1 MCMLSLT
8 GVYPDEIGS
17 TILLT
22 RLERGSTPI
31 TVRIPTADRKVQ
43 INLIYLCRCFHYFGL
58 LPNATHLKHY
68 NLFTLGRKCGDA

>member
-1 MCMLSLT
+1 MLSLA

-31 TVRIPTADRKVQ
+31 TVRIPPANREVQ
-43 INLIYLCRCFHYFGL
+43 IVC
-58 LPNATHLKHY
+58 
-68 NLFTLGRKCGDA
+68 

>member
-1 MCMLSLT
+1 MLSLT

-22 RLERGSTPI
+22 RLERGSNPI

-43 INLIYLCRCFHYFGL
+43 IYLRDV
-58 LPNATHLKHY
+58 
-68 NLFTLGRKCGDA
+68 FTTLVYYLMQQV

>member
-22 RLERGSTPI
+22 RLEHGSTPF
-31 TVRIPTADRKVQ
+31 TVRIPTADRKVH
-43 INLIYLCRCFHYFGL
+43 IYLCADVFTTL
-58 LPNATHLKHY
+58 VNHLMQQI
-68 NLFTLGRKCGDA
+68 